1 MTLCTQGIQSAINR
15 AWKDGG
21 GRVVIPKG
29 EFVSGTVFL
38 RSNVQFYFLKGA
50 KLLGSLNPDDYQK
63 VGKWKALIIADR
75 TTNVGLAGKGCIDG
89 RGDKLALK
97 IDSLFYAGQIDSA
110 DYNFIEQRPKW
121 TLRPLLLEFLESDKI
136 TIQDITL
143 KNSSCWVQT
152 YELCNNLLI
161 KNITV
166 DSDTYWNNDGID
178 IVDCKNVKITDCD
191 INTSDDGICIKS
203 EDWSRKRFCDS
214 IEINN
219 CRVRSSAS
227 AIKLGTSSVSHMRNI
242 TIRNIEVYD
251 TYRSAIAIEAM
262 QGGILENI
270 LVEKILDLYMSNDE
284 WRNWI
289 KTSGYI
295 GYVGCSFTWGQGLW
309 NYDKNNKNTPTY
321 DEFIF
326 ENIQPTEESDNVR
339 KELRYPNLLS
349 THFGTDVISKMMNG
363 GSDAQ
368 SYTILEDVI
377 NSRSQNPEMSGK
389 WPLEKMRLLIFQHS
403 ALVRN
408 NHVFDY
414 KGKKYRVNLKG
425 GEHHV
430 HIDDDND
437 ERERDFGV
445 FEIYPW
451 QSIKINGDTKEQYEQ
466 CSQD

>member
-1 MTLCTQGIQSAINR
+1 
-15 AWKDGG
+15 
-21 GRVVIPKG
+21 
-29 EFVSGTVFL
+29 
-38 RSNVQFYFLKGA
+38 
-50 KLLGSLNPDDYQK
+50 
-63 VGKWKALIIADR
+63 
-75 TTNVGLAGKGCIDG
+75 
-89 RGDKLALK
+89 
-97 IDSLFYAGQIDSA
+97 
-110 DYNFIEQRPKW
+110 
-121 TLRPLLLEFLESDKI
+121 
-136 TIQDITL
+136 
-143 KNSSCWVQT
+143 
-152 YELCNNLLI
+152 
-161 KNITV
+161 
-166 DSDTYWNNDGID
+166 
-178 IVDCKNVKITDCD
+178 
-191 INTSDDGICIKS
+191 
-203 EDWSRKRFCDS
+203 
-214 IEINN
+214 
-219 CRVRSSAS
+219 
-227 AIKLGTSSVSHMRNI
+227 
-242 TIRNIEVYD
+242 
-251 TYRSAIAIEAM
+251 
-262 QGGILENI
+262 
-270 LVEKILDLYMSNDE
+270 MSNDE

-321 DEFIF
+321 DEYIF

-368 SYTILEDVI
+368 SYTILQDVL

-430 HIDDDND
+430 HIDDDNN
-437 ERERDFGV
+437 ERERGFGL

-466 CSQD
+466 CAQDEDAGKYVSNDIFFDWLVDSGITIEEFWLHHSRVWLRKIQDLLLEFDNLGIPIVCWHWEEELLGVIHEEEFDWIRSITAPIIVNNVEYPYYTKATEVHPNLFIDKDKEANNYPHDTDQHPSKYGHEIITSSIITNLQDRDITIYL